1 MPVPL
6 LDLKRQNLPLETE
19 LKAAFERVLRSGFY
33 ILGPDHAEFER
44 ECARFLGVKHAL
56 GVSSG
61 TDALSLG
68 LMALGIGPGDEV
80 LVPSFTFFATA
91 GCVARLGATPVFV
104 DVCPACFN
112 LNCADAANKITA
124 RTKAIVPVHLYGQ
137 AADMDGVLALAAKHH
152 LTVLEDGA
160 QAMGAKYGEKYAGTL
175 GQFGAFSF
183 FPTKNLGALG
193 DAGLLVTNDDA
204 LAERATVLRVHGMK
218 PKYHHP
224 FIGGNFRLDT
234 LQAALLRVKLPH
246 YAGYTKGRQANAA
259 WYTERLARVP
269 GIAVVRPQDCHMHP
283 AHTTTPPVSPAPK
296 ITLPAG
302 CPRNEHIWNQY
313 TLRVHGPGRRDA
325 LLAHLQQL
333 KIGAEIYYPVPLDRQ
348 PCFEKTGRGG
358 ETCVHSHIL
367 ASEVL
372 SIPIFPEITAA
383 EREEVAAAIESFV
396 KQG

>member
-6 LDLKRQNLPLETE
+6 LDLKRQNLPLEAD
-19 LKAAFERVLRSGFY
+19 LKAAFERVLRSGAY

-61 TDALSLG
+61 TDAISLG
-68 LMALGIGPGDEV
+68 LMALDIGPGDEV

-112 LNCADAANKITA
+112 LNCADAVNKISS
-124 RTKAIVPVHLYGQ
+124 RTKAIIPVHLYGQ
-137 AADMDGVLALAAKHH
+137 SADMEGVLALAKKHN

-160 QAMGAKYGEKYAGTL
+160 QAMGAKYGDKYAGTL

-204 LAERATVLRVHGMK
+204 LAEQAVILRVHGMK

-234 LQAALLRVKLPH
+234 LQAALLRAKLPH
-246 YAGYTKGRQANAA
+246 YAGYTKGRQANAV
-259 WYTERLARVP
+259 WYTERLGKIP
-269 GIAVVRPQDCHMHP
+269 GIAVVRPQDCHVHP
-283 AHTTTPPVSPAPK
+283 AHATMPPASPVPK

-302 CPRNEHIWNQY
+302 CPRHEHIWNQY

-325 LLAHLQQL
+325 LLAHLQSL

-348 PCFEKTGRGG
+348 PCFAKNSRGG
-358 ETCVHSHIL
+358 ETCVHSHVL
-367 ASEVL
+367 SSEVL
-372 SIPIFPEITAA
+372 SIPIFPEITPA
-383 EREEVAAAIESFV
+383 EREEVAAAIAGFV
-396 KQG
+396 KLG

>member
-1 MPVPL
+1 
-6 LDLKRQNLPLETE
+6 
-19 LKAAFERVLRSGFY
+19 
-33 ILGPDHAEFER
+33 
-44 ECARFLGVKHAL
+44 
-56 GVSSG
+56 
-61 TDALSLG
+61 
-68 LMALGIGPGDEV
+68 
-80 LVPSFTFFATA
+80 
-91 GCVARLGATPVFV
+91 
-104 DVCPACFN
+104 
-112 LNCADAANKITA
+112 
-124 RTKAIVPVHLYGQ
+124 
-137 AADMDGVLALAAKHH
+137 
-152 LTVLEDGA
+152 
-160 QAMGAKYGEKYAGTL
+160 
-175 GQFGAFSF
+175 
-183 FPTKNLGALG
+183 
-193 DAGLLVTNDDA
+193 
-204 LAERATVLRVHGMK
+204 
-218 PKYHHP
+218 
-224 FIGGNFRLDT
+224 
-234 LQAALLRVKLPH
+234 
-246 YAGYTKGRQANAA
+246 
-259 WYTERLARVP
+259 
-269 GIAVVRPQDCHMHP
+269 MHP